1 MPAGKAP
8 NEKKKVQSQPYTHQM
23 GTSNEAAGGSI
34 YTRRSSFKNLSIMSQ
49 YGETHFKILP
59 HLLQDFKNVSNHFG
73 TLCIKGLRKF
83 LWVTSVMNLSIGL

>member
-1 MPAGKAP
+1 M
-8 NEKKKVQSQPYTHQM
+8 KKKRVQSQPYTHQM
-23 GTSNEAAGGSI
+23 GTSDEAAGGSI